1 MLKLSPTFNKKR
13 MLATLRLKDK
23 KKLYLLEELFNNLEA
38 QEVLWVDKTILANK
52 IIQEVFNNSID
63 LNKFA
68 YYKDKFIQ
76 PLLKKRINM
85 DNINLSVDYQIIKVN
100 QKLYLYNYNEVLKL
114 FLLLQKKIEF
124 KKVLS

>member
-1 MLKLSPTFNKKR
+1 MLKLSSTFNKKR
-13 MLATLRLKDK
+13 MFATLRLKDK
-23 KKLYLLEELFNNLEA
+23 KRFYLLEELFNNLEE

-76 PLLKKRINM
+76 PLLKKRVIIE
-85 DNINLSVDYQIIKVN
+85 DINLSNDYQIITITK
-100 QKLYLYNYNEVLKL
+100 KLYLYNYNEVLKL

>member
-1 MLKLSPTFNKKR
+1 MLKLSSTFNKKR
-13 MLATLRLKDK
+13 MFATLRLKDK
-23 KKLYLLEELFNNLEA
+23 KRFYLLEELFNNLEE

-76 PLLKKRINM
+76 PLLKKRVIIE
-85 DNINLSVDYQIIKVN
+85 DINLSNDYQIITINK
-100 QKLYLYNYNEVLKL
+100 KLYLYNYNEVLKL